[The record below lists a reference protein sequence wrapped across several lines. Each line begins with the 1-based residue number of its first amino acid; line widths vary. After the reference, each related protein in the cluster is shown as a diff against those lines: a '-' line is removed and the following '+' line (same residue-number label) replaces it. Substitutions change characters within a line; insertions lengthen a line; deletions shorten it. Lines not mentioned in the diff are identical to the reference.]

1 MTIYT
6 PLELE
11 AEVARRALA
20 LGSARFVAAGENKR
34 PREMWCAGRFGTGF
48 ANNYDEACKID
59 IEEKDEQRD
68 YDFRLL
74 TAGASLDF
82 QLVEVLEHDRR
93 RGDEYWARERSG
105 TGALLDDRPLK
116 TREYACEHIALRL
129 DNKMKRLGPSG
140 TLHMLLYLNLNVPD
154 LPWASMSSAAEP
166 FARSFAS
173 IWIFSQY
180 FVACLAGGTRWAG
193 ATGWKSIDL
202 MG

>member
-20 LGSARFVAAGENKR
+20 LGSARFVAAGGNKRPREMWCAGRFGTGFAGNKR

-93 RGDEYWARERSG
+93 RGDEYWAAERSG
-105 TGALLDDRPLK
+105 TGVLLDDRPLK
-116 TREYACEHIALRL
+116 TREYALRAH
-129 DNKMKRLGPSG
+129 R
-140 TLHMLLYLNLNVPD
+140 T
-154 LPWASMSSAAEP
+154 AA
-166 FARSFAS
+166 
-173 IWIFSQY
+173 
-180 FVACLAGGTRWAG
+180 
-193 ATGWKSIDL
+193 
-202 MG
+202 